1 MRSGDIIILIVVL
14 GITSYAMRAGG
25 YVLAG
30 SIRDDGNFARLLR
43 LAPGNLFV
51 AFVSAGCLGGGR
63 PMLLGGGVAL
73 ATMVITTR
81 EWAAVGAG
89 FLAAMIASS
98 GGI

>member
-1 MRSGDIIILIVVL
+1 MRNGDIVTLIVAL

-25 YVLAG
+25 YVLAR

-51 AFVSAGCLGGGR
+51 AFVSAGCLGGGSA
-63 PMLLGGGVAL
+63 MLIGGGVAL
-73 ATMVITTR
+73 ATMAVTTR

-89 FLAAMIASS
+89 FIAAMIASS
-98 GGI
+98 SGI

>member
-1 MRSGDIIILIVVL
+1 MRNIEITILIVVL

-25 YVLAG
+25 YLLARF
-30 SIRDDGNFARLLR
+30 IRDDGNFARLLR

-51 AFVSAGCLGGGR
+51 AFVSAGCLSGGR
-63 PMLLGGGVAL
+63 PMLIGGGVAL
-73 ATMVITTR
+73 ATMAITTR

-98 GGI
+98 TGI